1 MNKEKPQDASSTR
14 RKFLSDLS
22 LLTVGA
28 AAAPLAAPLEALAQ
42 AKSSKTGVVRC
53 WGEPGPYGGVAV
65 DAMNEWASK
74 SAPGLKFQIESLSW
88 DSVYVKLMTD
98 LAARRPASCISVES
112 PIAMQLMAQGL
123 LEPVDDVVAKV
134 GKQRMIKGAKWE
146 YWGAWKGK
154 QYVLPAHHQPHLLV
168 VRMDVIKE
176 LGLGDP
182 DAWDWNDLLKA
193 AKAIAEK
200 RKDMAGITL
209 ALGRNLCTDYHF
221 AALLHAAGGRMFDA
235 EKQYEVVFN
244 TPATVETLEFV
255 KELYACMPKAA
266 VSYSFLE
273 VTDAIVTGKT
283 AMAFYWGRPYGRA
296 FDENKAV
303 FANLESFNH
312 ARHPKTGLRSNW
324 NDFQGWCIPKAN
336 NPYIAEVKAALAYY
350 QTSPQWLVRY
360 CHSLMPNVGP
370 VYQDVLDDKALYTHP
385 FFETKRRT
393 IETYYNTSMQHS
405 SSTANELL
413 KGVNPLAGIVH
424 GRSILAETVQK
435 VVLENWKAADAAK
448 WGHAQLEQVRKEH
461 IQLVL

>member
-1 MNKEKPQDASSTR
+1 MKTGQSTR
-14 RKFLSDLS
+14 RKFLKDLS
-22 LLTVGA
+22 ALGAGA
-28 AAAPLAAPLEALAQ
+28 AAASLPAWAQ
-42 AKSSKTGVVRC
+42 TRSSKTGVVRV

-65 DAMNEWASK
+65 DAMNEWAGK
-74 SAPGLKFQIESLSW
+74 FAPGLKFQIETLSW

-98 LAARRPASCISVES
+98 LAARRPANCISVES

-123 LEPVDDVVAKV
+123 LEPLDDVVDKV
-134 GKQRMIKGAKWE
+134 GRNRLVKGAKWE
-146 YWGAWKGK
+146 YWGAWKGR
-154 QYVLPAHHQPHLLV
+154 QYVLPAHHQPHLLI
-168 VRMDVIKE
+168 VRMDVVKD

-182 DAWDWNDLLKA
+182 DKWDWNDLLNA
-193 AKAIAEK
+193 AKAVSEK

-221 AALLHAAGGRMFDA
+221 AALLHAAGGRMFDV

-244 TPATVETLEFV
+244 SPATVETLEYV
-255 KELYACMPKAA
+255 KALYAYMPKSA

-273 VTDAIVTGKT
+273 VTDAVVTGKT

-296 FDENKAV
+296 FEENKAV

-336 NPYIAEVKAALAYY
+336 NAFIDEVKAALAYY

-370 VYQDVLDDKALYTHP
+370 TYQDVLDDPQLQTHP
-385 FFETKRRT
+385 FFQTKKRT
-393 IETYYNTSMQHS
+393 IETYYTTSVPHS

-435 VVLENWKAADAAK
+435 VVLENVKAADAAK

-461 IQLVL
+461 IHLVL